1 MKRISVAMIS
11 FQGAKYIG
19 EQLDSILEQLG
30 PDDEVVVSDDGSTD
44 GTRELLLQY
53 QERDA
58 RVRMIDGPKA
68 GVKANVENALRA
80 CEGVYIFLADQD
92 DIWMPEKVERVM
104 AAFKEQQVSLVV
116 HDAIVTDGECK
127 EVILESF
134 YSLKGSGAGV
144 LKNIWR
150 NTYIGCCMAF
160 KRELLEE
167 VLPIPGYIEMHD
179 QWIGVINDQL
189 RRGTGFIPE
198 KLIKYRRHGN
208 NASGMSHYGI
218 PRMIKNRVCFVWA
231 LLTRKGKIRE
241 NAKRV

>member
-11 FQGAKYIG
+11 YQGAKYIE
-19 EQLDSILEQLG
+19 EQLDTILATLG
-30 PDDEVVVSDDGSTD
+30 EEDEVIVSDDGSTD
-44 GTRELLLQY
+44 GTREILTRY
-53 QERDA
+53 QQQDA
-58 RVRMIDGPKA
+58 RIRMIDGPRA

-80 CEGVYIFLADQD
+80 CEGSYIFLADQD
-92 DIWMPEKVERVM
+92 DIWMPEKVEKVM
-104 AAFKEQQVSLVV
+104 AAFEQGGVGLVV
-116 HDAIVTDGECK
+116 HDAIVTDGACQ

-167 VLPIPGYIEMHD
+167 VLPIPNYIEMHD

-189 RRGTGFIPE
+189 KRGTTFIPD

-218 PRMIKNRVCFVWA
+218 ARMIRNRVCFVWA
-231 LLTRKGKIRE
+231 LVTRK
-241 NAKRV
+241 

>member
-1 MKRISVAMIS
+1 MKRMSVAMIS
-11 FQGAKYIG
+11 YQGAKYIE
-19 EQLDSILEQLG
+19 EQLDTILVTLG
-30 PDDEVVVSDDGSTD
+30 EEDEVIVSDDGSTD
-44 GTRELLLQY
+44 GTREILAAY
-53 QERDA
+53 QKKDA
-58 RVRMIDGPKA
+58 RVRMIDGPKK

-80 CEGVYIFLADQD
+80 CEGAYIFLADQD

-104 AAFKEQQVSLVV
+104 AAFEHDGVSLVV
-116 HDAIVTDGECK
+116 HDAVVTDGTCEN
-127 EVILESF
+127 VVLESF

-167 VLPIPGYIEMHD
+167 VLPIPNYIEMHD

-189 RRGTGFIPE
+189 KRGTSFIPD

-208 NASGMSHYGI
+208 NASGMSHYGMA
-218 PRMIKNRVCFVWA
+218 RMIRNRVCFVWA
-231 LLTRKGKIRE
+231 LLTRK
-241 NAKRV
+241 

>member
-11 FQGAKYIG
+11 YQGAKYIE
-19 EQLDSILEQLG
+19 EQLDTILATLG
-30 PDDEVVVSDDGSTD
+30 EEDEVIVSDDGSTD
-44 GTRELLLQY
+44 GTREILLTY
-53 QERDA
+53 QEKDG
-58 RVRMIDGPKA
+58 RVRMIDGPKK

-80 CEGVYIFLADQD
+80 CEGAYIFLADQD

-104 AAFKEQQVSLVV
+104 EAFEQDKVGLVV
-116 HDAIVTDGECK
+116 HDAIVTDGDCK
-127 EVILESF
+127 EVILDSF

-167 VLPIPGYIEMHD
+167 VLPIPNYIEMHD

-189 RRGTGFIPE
+189 KRGTSFISD

-208 NASGMSHYGI
+208 NASGMSHYGVA
-218 PRMIKNRVCFVWA
+218 RMIRNRVCFMWA
-231 LLTRKGKIRE
+231 LLTRK
-241 NAKRV
+241 

>member
-11 FQGAKYIG
+11 YQGAKYIE
-19 EQLDSILEQLG
+19 EQLDTILATLG
-30 PDDEVVVSDDGSTD
+30 EEDEVIVSDDGSTD
-44 GTRELLLQY
+44 GTREILTRY
-53 QERDA
+53 QQQDA
-58 RVRMIDGPKA
+58 RIRMIDGPKA

-80 CEGVYIFLADQD
+80 CEGAYIFLADQD
-92 DIWMPEKVERVM
+92 DIWMPDKVEKVM
-104 AAFKEQQVSLVV
+104 AAFEQGGANLVV
-116 HDAIVTDGECK
+116 HDAIVTDGACQ

-167 VLPIPGYIEMHD
+167 VLPIPNYIEMHD

-189 RRGTGFIPE
+189 KRGTTFIPD

-218 PRMIKNRVCFVWA
+218 ARMIRNRVCFVWA
-231 LLTRKGKIRE
+231 LITRK
-241 NAKRV
+241 

>member
-1 MKRISVAMIS
+1 MKHISVAMVS
-11 FQGAKYIG
+11 YQGEKYIE
-19 EQLDSILEQLG
+19 EQLDSILSVLG
-30 PDDEVVVSDDGSTD
+30 IEDEVIISDDGSTD
-44 GTRELLLQY
+44 STREIL
-53 QERDA
+53 A
-58 RVRMIDGPKA
+58 RYEKQDPRVHMIDGPKA

-80 CEGVYIFLADQD
+80 CKGDYIFLADQD

-104 AAFKEQQVSLVV
+104 EAFERDGAGLVV
-116 HDAIVTDGECK
+116 HDAIVTDGRCQ
-127 EVILESF
+127 EVILDSF

-167 VLPIPGYIEMHD
+167 VLPIPNYIEMHD

-189 RRGTGFIPE
+189 KCGTVFIPD

-218 PRMIKNRVCFVWA
+218 TRMIKNRICFVWA
-231 LLTRKGKIRE
+231 LLTRK
-241 NAKRV
+241 

>member
-11 FQGAKYIG
+11 YQGAKYIE
-19 EQLDSILEQLG
+19 EQLDTILVTLG
-30 PDDEVVVSDDGSTD
+30 EEDEVVISDDGSTD
-44 GTRELLLQY
+44 GTREILTRY
-53 QERDA
+53 QQQDA

-80 CEGVYIFLADQD
+80 CEGSYIFLADQD
-92 DIWMPEKVERVM
+92 DIWMPDKVEKVM
-104 AAFKEQQVSLVV
+104 AAFETHGVGLVV
-116 HDAIVTDGECK
+116 HDAIVTDGACR

-160 KRELLEE
+160 KRELLDE
-167 VLPIPGYIEMHD
+167 VLPIPNYIEMHD

-189 RRGTGFIPE
+189 KRGTSFIPD

-218 PRMIKNRVCFVWA
+218 MRMIRNRVCFVWA
-231 LLTRKGKIRE
+231 LVTRK
-241 NAKRV
+241 

>member
-11 FQGAKYIG
+11 YQGAKYIE
-19 EQLDSILEQLG
+19 EQLDTILVTLG
-30 PDDEVVVSDDGSTD
+30 EEDEVIVSDDGSTD
-44 GTRELLLQY
+44 GTREILLAY
-53 QERDA
+53 QKKDA
-58 RVRMIDGPKA
+58 RVRMIDGPKN

-80 CEGVYIFLADQD
+80 CEGAYIFLADQD
-92 DIWMPEKVERVM
+92 DIWMPKKVERVM
-104 AAFKEQQVSLVV
+104 AAFEQDGVSLVV
-116 HDAIVTDGECK
+116 HDAIVTDGNCK

-167 VLPIPGYIEMHD
+167 VLPIPNYIEMHD
-179 QWIGVINDQL
+179 QWIGVINDRL
-189 RRGTGFIPE
+189 KRGTSFIPD

-208 NASGMSHYGI
+208 NASGMSHYGV
-218 PRMIKNRVCFVWA
+218 PRMIRNRVCFVWA
-231 LLTRKGKIRE
+231 LLTRK
-241 NAKRV
+241 

>member
-11 FQGAKYIG
+11 YQGAKYIE
-19 EQLDSILEQLG
+19 EQLDSILATLG
-30 PDDEVVVSDDGSTD
+30 EDDEVVISDDGSTD
-44 GTRELLLQY
+44 GTREILTRY
-53 QERDA
+53 QQQDT

-80 CEGVYIFLADQD
+80 CEGAYIFLADQD
-92 DIWMPEKVERVM
+92 DIWMPEKVEKVM
-104 AAFKEQQVSLVV
+104 AAFEQDGVGLVV
-116 HDAIVTDGECK
+116 HDAIVTDGTCQ

-167 VLPIPGYIEMHD
+167 VLPIPNYIEMHD

-189 RRGTGFIPE
+189 KRGTKFIPD

-218 PRMIKNRVCFVWA
+218 MRMIRNRVCFVWA
-231 LLTRKGKIRE
+231 LVTRK
-241 NAKRV
+241 